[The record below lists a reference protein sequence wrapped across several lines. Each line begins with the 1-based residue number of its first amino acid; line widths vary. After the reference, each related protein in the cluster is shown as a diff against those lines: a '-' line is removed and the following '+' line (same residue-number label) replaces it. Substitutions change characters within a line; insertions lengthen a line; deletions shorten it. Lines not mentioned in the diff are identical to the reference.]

1 MWIAGQQYPLG
12 ERSGRPQVHG
22 SPLGHVCTLDFDA
35 PMAEPRDISEALRE
49 AVERTVQ
56 ATVET
61 GGRAQGA
68 VDDLAGSVD
77 DIVRGAEKGISAR
90 RRSVRAAVEDRLPA
104 TQEDV
109 RELRTELRTIARR
122 LEAIENS
129 LAGEP
134 PKRTSRAGRGA
145 AKPRGKGRT
154 GSKGGTAAKPKR
166 GGGSNS

>member
-1 MWIAGQQYPLG
+1 MRIAGQEHSLG
-12 ERSGRPQVHG
+12 KRCGRPQVQG
-22 SPLGHVCTLDFDA
+22 GPVGHARTLDFDGR
-35 PMAEPRDISEALRE
+35 MAEPRDISEALRE

-77 DIVRGAEKGISAR
+77 DIVRGAEKGITAR
-90 RRSVRAAVEDRLPA
+90 RRSVRAAVEVRLPA

-129 LAGEP
+129 LGDKP
-134 PKRTSRAGRGA
+134 
-145 AKPRGKGRT
+145 AKPRRKAAATRKT
-154 GSKGGTAAKPKR
+154 ATKRKGGAAAKPKR
-166 GGGSNS
+166 GSGSSS